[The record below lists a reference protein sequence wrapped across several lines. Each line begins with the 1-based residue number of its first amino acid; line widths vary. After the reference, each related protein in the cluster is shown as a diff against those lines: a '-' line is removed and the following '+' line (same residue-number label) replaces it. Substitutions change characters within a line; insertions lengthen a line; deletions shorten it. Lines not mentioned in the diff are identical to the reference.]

1 LKLDSKFCKF
11 DGARLGCASDFK
23 YRPLRGGP
31 QNPTCSSGKEIN
43 SRMNSRQSTIVKIG
57 ISVAAIAMLLAT
69 SGCTKLR
76 ARDQLNKGVQAYKQ
90 SKFETA
96 IERFK
101 TAIELDPG
109 LDVAK
114 LYLATACVAQYV
126 PGGDN
131 PENVRMADCAIDEY
145 KKVLQTPD
153 APKTTQVLSTKG
165 LASLYFNM
173 KKFDD
178 AKSFDKQAI
187 QLDPQDPENYYSV
200 AVIDWTQSYV
210 PRMEARQRLGLKP
223 EDPIKDKKVC
233 EDLKAK
239 NQERVDEGVQ
249 MLQKAI
255 ELRKDYDDAMAYLNL
270 LYRERADLHCGDA
283 EGRQTDI
290 NLADEMVKKTMETKK
305 MKAEKAN
312 EQHGIVL
319 DQPKQ

>member
-1 LKLDSKFCKF
+1 MK
-11 DGARLGCASDFK
+11 
-23 YRPLRGGP
+23 
-31 QNPTCSSGKEIN
+31 
-43 SRMNSRQSTIVKIG
+43 SRQNIIGKIS
-57 ISVAAIAMLLAT
+57 ISIAAMAVLLAT

-76 ARDQLNKGVQAYKQ
+76 ARDQLNKGVQAYKA

-96 IERFK
+96 IEKFK
-101 TAIELDPG
+101 NAIELDPS

-131 PENVRMADCAIDEY
+131 PENVRMADCAIDQY
-145 KKVLQTPD
+145 KKVLDTTD
-153 APKTTQVLSTKG
+153 APKATQVLSTKG

-178 AKSFDKQAI
+178 AKTFDKKAI
-187 QLDPQDPENYYSV
+187 ALDPNDPENYYSV

-210 PRMEARQRLGLKP
+210 PRMEARQRLGLKT

-239 NQERVDEGVQ
+239 NQANVDEGIQ
-249 MLQKAI
+249 MLEKAI
-255 ELRKDYDDAMAYLNL
+255 ALRKDYDDAMAYLNL
-270 LYRERADLHCGDA
+270 LYRERADLHCGDP
-283 EGRQTDI
+283 EGRAADI
-290 NLADEMVKKTMETKK
+290 KLADEMVEKTMATKK

-319 DQPKQ
+319 DQPNKE

>member
-1 LKLDSKFCKF
+1 
-11 DGARLGCASDFK
+11 
-23 YRPLRGGP
+23 
-31 QNPTCSSGKEIN
+31 
-43 SRMNSRQSTIVKIG
+43 
-57 ISVAAIAMLLAT
+57 MLLAT
-69 SGCTKLR
+69 SGCNKLR
-76 ARDQLNKGVQAYKQ
+76 ARDQLNKGVQAYKA

-101 TAIELDPG
+101 NAISLDPD
-109 LDVAK
+109 LNVAK

-131 PENVRMADCAIDEY
+131 PENVRYADCAIEEY
-145 KKVLQTPD
+145 KRVLDSTG
-153 APKTTQVLSTKG
+153 APKATQVLSTKG

-178 AKSFDKQAI
+178 AKTFNKQAI
-187 QLDPQDPENYYSV
+187 SLDPNDPENYYSV
-200 AVIDWTQSYV
+200 SVIDWTQSYV

-239 NQERVDEGVQ
+239 NQEKVDEGVQ
-249 MLQKAI
+249 MLEKAI
-255 ELRKDYDDAMAYLNL
+255 TLRKDYDDAMAYLNL
-270 LYRERADLHCGDA
+270 LYRERADLHCDDPDA
-283 EGRQTDI
+283 RKSDLQ
-290 NLADEMVKKTMETKK
+290 LADEMVKKTMDTKK
-305 MKAEKAN
+305 AKAEKAN

>member
-1 LKLDSKFCKF
+1 MKQTQKLIGKF
-11 DGARLGCASDFK
+11 A
-23 YRPLRGGP
+23 
-31 QNPTCSSGKEIN
+31 
-43 SRMNSRQSTIVKIG
+43 VG
-57 ISVAAIAMLLAT
+57 IAAIAMLLAT

-76 ARDQLNKGVQAYKQ
+76 ARDQLNKGVQAYKA

-101 TAIELDPG
+101 NAIALDPD
-109 LDVAK
+109 LNVAK

-131 PENVRMADCAIDEY
+131 PENVRMADCAIEEY
-145 KKVLQTPD
+145 KKVLDSSD

-178 AKSFDKQAI
+178 AKAFNKKAI
-187 QLDPQDPENYYSV
+187 ELDPNDPENYYSV

-233 EDLKAK
+233 EDLKSK
-239 NQERVDEGVQ
+239 NQEKVDEGVQ
-249 MLQKAI
+249 MLEKAI
-255 ELRKDYDDAMAYLNL
+255 TLRKDYDDAMAYLNL
-270 LYRERADLHCGDA
+270 LYRERADLHCDDLDA
-283 EGRQTDI
+283 RKADLQ
-290 NLADEMVKKTMETKK
+290 LADEMVNKTMATKK
-305 MKAEKAN
+305 AKAEKAN

-319 DQPKQ
+319 DQPNK

>member
-1 LKLDSKFCKF
+1 MK
-11 DGARLGCASDFK
+11 
-23 YRPLRGGP
+23 
-31 QNPTCSSGKEIN
+31 
-43 SRMNSRQSTIVKIG
+43 SRQNIIGKIS
-57 ISVAAIAMLLAT
+57 ISIAAMAILLAT

-76 ARDQLNKGVQAYKQ
+76 ARDQLNKGVQAYKA

-96 IERFK
+96 IEKFK
-101 TAIELDPG
+101 NAIELDPN

-131 PENVRMADCAIDEY
+131 PENVRMADCAIDQY
-145 KKVLQTPD
+145 KKVLDTD
-153 APKTTQVLSTKG
+153 APKATQVLSTKG

-178 AKSFDKQAI
+178 AKTFDKKAI
-187 QLDPQDPENYYSV
+187 ALDPNDPENYYSV

-210 PRMEARQRLGLKP
+210 PRMEARQKMGLKT

-239 NQERVDEGVQ
+239 NQANVDEGIQ
-249 MLQKAI
+249 MLEKAI
-255 ELRKDYDDAMAYLNL
+255 ALRKDYDDAMAYLNL

-283 EGRQTDI
+283 EGRAADI
-290 NLADEMVKKTMETKK
+290 KLADEMVEKTMATKK

-319 DQPKQ
+319 DQPNQQ

>member
-1 LKLDSKFCKF
+1 MKQTQNLIGKLTVS
-11 DGARLGCASDFK
+11 
-23 YRPLRGGP
+23 
-31 QNPTCSSGKEIN
+31 I
-43 SRMNSRQSTIVKIG
+43 
-57 ISVAAIAMLLAT
+57 AAIAMLLAT

-76 ARDQLNKGVQAYKQ
+76 ARDQLNKGVQAYKA

-101 TAIELDPG
+101 NAIALDPD
-109 LDVAK
+109 LNVAK

-131 PENVRMADCAIDEY
+131 PENVRMADCAIEEY
-145 KKVLQTPD
+145 KKVLDSSD

-178 AKSFDKQAI
+178 AKAFNKKAI
-187 QLDPQDPENYYSV
+187 ALDPNDPENYYSV

-233 EDLKAK
+233 EELKTK
-239 NQERVDEGVQ
+239 NQEKVDEGVQ
-249 MLQKAI
+249 MLEKAI
-255 ELRKDYDDAMAYLNL
+255 TLRKDYDDAMAYLNL
-270 LYRERADLHCGDA
+270 LYRERADLHCDDLDA
-283 EGRQTDI
+283 RKADLQ
-290 NLADEMVKKTMETKK
+290 LADEMVKKTMDTKK
-305 MKAEKAN
+305 AKAEKAN

>member
-1 LKLDSKFCKF
+1 MK
-11 DGARLGCASDFK
+11 
-23 YRPLRGGP
+23 
-31 QNPTCSSGKEIN
+31 
-43 SRMNSRQSTIVKIG
+43 SRQNIIGKIS
-57 ISVAAIAMLLAT
+57 ISIAAMAILLAT

-76 ARDQLNKGVQAYKQ
+76 ARDQLNKGVQAYKA

-96 IERFK
+96 IEKFK

-131 PENVRMADCAIDEY
+131 PENVRMADCAIDQY
-145 KKVLQTPD
+145 KKVLDTD
-153 APKTTQVLSTKG
+153 APKATQVLSTKG

-178 AKSFDKQAI
+178 AKTFDKKAI
-187 QLDPQDPENYYSV
+187 ALDPNDPENYYSV

-210 PRMEARQRLGLKP
+210 PRMEARQKLGLKT

-239 NQERVDEGVQ
+239 NQANVDEGVQ
-249 MLQKAI
+249 MLEKAI
-255 ELRKDYDDAMAYLNL
+255 TLRKDYDDAMAYLNL
-270 LYRERADLHCGDA
+270 LYRERADLHCGDP
-283 EGRQTDI
+283 EGRAADI
-290 NLADEMVKKTMETKK
+290 KLADEMVEKTMATKK

-319 DQPKQ
+319 DQPNKE

>member
-1 LKLDSKFCKF
+1 MKSK
-11 DGARLGCASDFK
+11 
-23 YRPLRGGP
+23 
-31 QNPTCSSGKEIN
+31 QNIIG
-43 SRMNSRQSTIVKIG
+43 KIG
-57 ISVAAIAMLLAT
+57 ISVAVVALLVAT

-76 ARDQLNKGVQAYKQ
+76 ARDQLNKGVQAYKA

-101 TAIELDPG
+101 TAIELDPQ

-131 PENVRMADCAIDEY
+131 PENVHMADCAIEEY
-145 KKVLQTPD
+145 KKVLDATD
-153 APKTTQVLSTKG
+153 APRATQVLSTKG

-178 AKSFDKQAI
+178 AKNYDKKAI
-187 QLDPQDPENYYSV
+187 ALDPNDPENYYSV

-210 PRMEARQRLGLKP
+210 PRMEARQRMGLKP
-223 EDPIKDKKVC
+223 EDAIKDNKVC

-239 NQERVDEGVQ
+239 NQEKVDEGIQ
-249 MLQKAI
+249 MLEKAI
-255 ELRKDYDDAMAYLNL
+255 ALRKDYDDAMAYLNL
-270 LYRERADLHCGDA
+270 LYRERADLHCGDP
-283 EGRQTDI
+283 EGRAADLK
-290 NLADEMVKKTMETKK
+290 LADDMVEKTMATKR

-319 DQPKQ
+319 DQQQPNKQ

>member
-1 LKLDSKFCKF
+1 MKQTQNLFGKLTVS
-11 DGARLGCASDFK
+11 
-23 YRPLRGGP
+23 
-31 QNPTCSSGKEIN
+31 I
-43 SRMNSRQSTIVKIG
+43 
-57 ISVAAIAMLLAT
+57 AAIAILLAT

-76 ARDQLNKGVQAYKQ
+76 ARDQLNKGVQAYKA

-101 TAIELDPG
+101 NAIALDPD
-109 LDVAK
+109 LNVAK

-131 PENVRMADCAIDEY
+131 PENVRMADCAIEEY
-145 KKVLQTPD
+145 KKVLSGD

-178 AKSFDKQAI
+178 AKAFNKKAI
-187 QLDPQDPENYYSV
+187 ELDPNDPENYYSV

-233 EDLKAK
+233 EDLKSK
-239 NQERVDEGVQ
+239 NQEKVDEGVQ
-249 MLQKAI
+249 MLEKAI
-255 ELRKDYDDAMAYLNL
+255 TLRKDYDDAMAYLNL
-270 LYRERADLHCGDA
+270 LYRERADLHCDDPDA
-283 EGRQTDI
+283 RKADLQ
-290 NLADEMVKKTMETKK
+290 LADEMVKKTMDTKK
-305 MKAEKAN
+305 AKAEKAN